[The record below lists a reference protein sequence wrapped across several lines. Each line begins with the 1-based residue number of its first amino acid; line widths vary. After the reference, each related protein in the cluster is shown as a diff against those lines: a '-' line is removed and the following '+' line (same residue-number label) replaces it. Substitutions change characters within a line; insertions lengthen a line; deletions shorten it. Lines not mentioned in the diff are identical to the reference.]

1 MKNLEQT
8 LVIIKPDAIERNLVG
23 KIISKYENKN
33 LKIKELKILKASNNL
48 LEQHYAEHK
57 GKSFYNELLDYMK
70 SNVCIVMIL
79 EGISAIESVRNIN
92 GATDPLKALTG
103 SIRGDYAFSKTKNL
117 VHASDSIESAK
128 REISI
133 WF

>member
-1 MKNLEQT
+1 MNNLEKT

-23 KIISKYENKN
+23 KIISKYEDKN
-33 LKIKELKILKASNNL
+33 LKIKELKILKASNEL
-48 LEQHYAEHK
+48 LEKHYAEHK
-57 GKSFYNELLDYMK
+57 GKSFYNELLNYMK
-70 SNVCIVMIL
+70 SDLCIVMIL
-79 EGISAIESVRNIN
+79 EGSNAIESVRNIN

>member
-1 MKNLEQT
+1 MNNFEQT

-23 KIISKYENKN
+23 KIITKYENKN
-33 LKIKELKILKASNNL
+33 LKIKELKILKASNDL
-48 LEQHYAEHK
+48 LEKHYFEHK
-57 GKSFYNELLDYMK
+57 DKSFYKDLINYMQ
-70 SNVCIVMIL
+70 SNLCIVMIL
-79 EGISAIESVRNIN
+79 EGISSIESVRNIN

>member
-23 KIISKYENKN
+23 KIITKYENKN
-33 LKIKELKILKASNNL
+33 LKIKNLKILKASDEL
-48 LEQHYAEHK
+48 LEKHYFEHK
-57 GKSFYNELLDYMK
+57 DKSFYNDLLNYMQ
-70 SNVCIVMIL
+70 SNLCIIMIL
-79 EGISAIESVRNIN
+79 EGVNAIQSVRNIN
-92 GATDPLKALTG
+92 GATDPLKALNG

-117 VHASDSIESAK
+117 VHASDSLQNAK